1 MKIGIIQT
9 RPGIGDFCIFLP
21 IVQQISKFYN
31 SKVTLITKK
40 RSFARELTLD
50 DPHIEKVIYIKD
62 KNNNSNLYK
71 HLRKEKF
78 EYVFIFHFS
87 FRYYL
92 ISLVSGIKN
101 IFYYGFFKQNVQ
113 ITNYAK
119 LKLSKWLN
127 NKFINNYECKLFYKK
142 QNNIDNSNNIIL
154 GIGGSGN
161 NKKWDIVNYIDIIKK
176 IDLNNNQIILAGGK
190 FEMEDAN
197 FLISFFKS
205 NIISLCN
212 LNLPDTLQYIQ
223 GSKLYLGNDTGF
235 MHLSGALGVRSFGLF
250 GDTPAD
256 YTDYNNL
263 IIPIMPK
270 SKKKITHGDNMM
282 NEIYPEHVFEVIKD
296 FL

>member
-21 IVQQISKFYN
+21 LVQQISKFYN

-62 KNNNSNLYK
+62 KNNNFNLYK

-161 NKKWDIVNYIDIIKK
+161 NKKWNIVNYIDIIKK

>member
-21 IVQQISKFYN
+21 LVHQISKFYN

-50 DPHIEKVIYIKD
+50 DPHIEKVIYIKE
-62 KNNNSNLYK
+62 KNNNFDLYK

-161 NKKWDIVNYIDIIKK
+161 NKKWDIVNFIDIIKK

>member
-21 IVQQISKFYN
+21 FVQQISKFYN

-62 KNNNSNLYK
+62 KNNDFDLYK
-71 HLRKEKF
+71 NLRKEKF

>member
-62 KNNNSNLYK
+62 KNNNFNLYK

-250 GDTPAD
+250 GDTPSD

>member
-1 MKIGIIQT
+1 MKIGIVQT

-21 IVQQISKFYN
+21 LVQQISKFYN

-62 KNNNSNLYK
+62 KNNDFDLYK
-71 HLRKEKF
+71 NLRKEKF

-127 NKFINNYECKLFYKK
+127 NKFINNSECKLFYKK

>member
-21 IVQQISKFYN
+21 LVQQISKFYN

-50 DPHIEKVIYIKD
+50 DPHIEKVIYIKE
-62 KNNNSNLYK
+62 KNNNFDLYK
-71 HLRKEKF
+71 NLRKEKF

-101 IFYYGFFKQNVQ
+101 IFYYGVFKQNVQ

-161 NKKWDIVNYIDIIKK
+161 NKKWNIVNYVDIIKK

-197 FLISFFKS
+197 FLISFFKN

>member
-50 DPHIEKVIYIKD
+50 DPHIEKVIYIKE
-62 KNNNSNLYK
+62 KNNNFDLYK

>member
-21 IVQQISKFYN
+21 LVQQISKFYN

-62 KNNNSNLYK
+62 KNNNFNLYK

-101 IFYYGFFKQNVQ
+101 IFYYGVFKQNVQ

>member
-21 IVQQISKFYN
+21 LVQQISKFYN

-50 DPHIEKVIYIKD
+50 DPHIEKVIYIKE
-62 KNNNSNLYK
+62 KNNNFDLYK

-161 NKKWDIVNYIDIIKK
+161 NKKWDIVNFIDIIKK

>member
-21 IVQQISKFYN
+21 LVQQISKFYN

-62 KNNNSNLYK
+62 KNNDFDLYK
-71 HLRKEKF
+71 NLRKEKF

-127 NKFINNYECKLFYKK
+127 NKFINNSECKLFYKK

-161 NKKWDIVNYIDIIKK
+161 NKKWDIVNYLDIIKK

>member
-21 IVQQISKFYN
+21 LVQQISKFYN

-62 KNNNSNLYK
+62 KNNNFNLYK

-101 IFYYGFFKQNVQ
+101 IFYYGVFKQNVQ

-197 FLISFFKS
+197 FLISFFKN

>member
-21 IVQQISKFYN
+21 LVQQISKFYN

-62 KNNNSNLYK
+62 KNNNFNLYK

-161 NKKWDIVNYIDIIKK
+161 NKKWDIVNFIDIIKK

>member
-1 MKIGIIQT
+1 MKIGIVQT

-21 IVQQISKFYN
+21 FVQQISKFYN

-50 DPHIEKVIYIKD
+50 DPHIEKVIYIKN
-62 KNNNSNLYK
+62 KNNNFNLYK
-71 HLRKEKF
+71 NLRKEKF

-127 NKFINNYECKLFYKK
+127 NKFINNSECKLFYKK

-282 NEIYPEHVFEVIKD
+282 NEIYPEHVYEVIKD

>member
-21 IVQQISKFYN
+21 LVQQISKFYN

-62 KNNNSNLYK
+62 KNNNFNLYK

-270 SKKKITHGDNMM
+270 LKKKITHGDNMM

>member
-21 IVQQISKFYN
+21 LVQQISKFYN

-50 DPHIEKVIYIKD
+50 DPHIEKVIYIKE
-62 KNNNSNLYK
+62 KNNNFDLYK

-101 IFYYGFFKQNVQ
+101 IFYYGVFKQNVQ

>member
-21 IVQQISKFYN
+21 LVQQISKFYN

-50 DPHIEKVIYIKD
+50 DPHIEKVIYIKE
-62 KNNNSNLYK
+62 KNNNFDLYK

-101 IFYYGFFKQNVQ
+101 IFYYGVFKQNVQ

-161 NKKWDIVNYIDIIKK
+161 NKKWNIVNYIDIIKK

>member
-21 IVQQISKFYN
+21 LVQQISKFYN

-62 KNNNSNLYK
+62 KNNNFDLYK

>member
-21 IVQQISKFYN
+21 LVQQISKFYN

-50 DPHIEKVIYIKD
+50 DPHIEKVIYIKE
-62 KNNNSNLYK
+62 KNNNFDLYK

>member
-21 IVQQISKFYN
+21 LVQQISKFYN

-62 KNNNSNLYK
+62 KNNNFNLYK

-161 NKKWDIVNYIDIIKK
+161 NKKWDIVNYLDIIKK

-250 GDTPAD
+250 GDTPTD
-256 YTDYNNL
+256 YADYNNL

>member
-21 IVQQISKFYN
+21 LVQQISKFYN

-50 DPHIEKVIYIKD
+50 DPHIEKVIYIKE
-62 KNNNSNLYK
+62 KNNNFDLYK

-161 NKKWDIVNYIDIIKK
+161 NKKWDIVNYLDIIKK

>member
-21 IVQQISKFYN
+21 LVQQISKFYQ
-31 SKVTLITKK
+31 SKVILITKN

-50 DPHIEKVIYIKD
+50 DPHIEKVIYIKN
-62 KNNNSNLYK
+62 KNNNFDLYQ

-78 EYVFIFHFS
+78 EYIFIFHFS

-92 ISLVSGIKN
+92 ISFISGIKN
-101 IFYYGFFKQNVQ
+101 IFHYGFFKKNVQ

-119 LKLSKWLN
+119 LKLTKWLN
-127 NKFINNYECKLFYKK
+127 NKFINNSECGLFYNK
-142 QNNIDNSNNIIL
+142 QKNVDNSNNIIL
-154 GIGGSGN
+154 GIGGSGK
-161 NKKWDIVNYIDIIKK
+161 NKKWDIVNYAEIIKK
-176 IDLNNNQIILAGGK
+176 IDLNVNQIILAGGK
-190 FEMEDAN
+190 FEMEEAN
-197 FLISFFKS
+197 FLISCFKT

-235 MHLSGALGVRSFGLF
+235 MHLSGALGVRTFGLF

-256 YTDYNNL
+256 YTDYNDL
-263 IIPIMPK
+263 ITPIMPK
-270 SKKKITHGDNMM
+270 LKKKITHGDNMM
-282 NEIYPEHVFEVIKD
+282 NEIYPEDVYEVIKD

>member
-21 IVQQISKFYN
+21 LVQQISKFYN

-62 KNNNSNLYK
+62 KNNNFNLYK

-190 FEMEDAN
+190 FEKEDAN